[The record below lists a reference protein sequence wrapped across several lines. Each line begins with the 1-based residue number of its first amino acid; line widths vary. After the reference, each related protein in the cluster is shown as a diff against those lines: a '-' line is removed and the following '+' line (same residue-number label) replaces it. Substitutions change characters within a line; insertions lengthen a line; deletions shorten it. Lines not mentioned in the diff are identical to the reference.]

1 MIQWLR
7 LCIAKVEGTSLVLGQ
22 ITKIPHAMQCTEKF
36 FFLVKIVSVI
46 QLAFGAIYWMGRVC

>member
-22 ITKIPHAMQCTEKF
+22 ITKIPHAMQCTEKN

-46 QLAFGAIYWMGRVC
+46 QLAFGAIYWMGRVF